1 MLHTVFGALADPT
14 RFAIVEQLL
23 EKGELTAGELAEPFE
38 VSRPAISRHLK
49 ILEEA
54 GVIERRIERQF
65 RVFRARAEGFR
76 EIEDWF
82 ERHRQF
88 WNASFDRL
96 QELVEK
102 GNPDDRRKD
111 RRPHPVD
118 LAADQDKPGGAVRR
132 LDRSAPAAQM
142 VGTGRHDDTR
152 IHVRGEGRRSLEDD
166 DGERG
171 RRRPG
176 RAQASTPCSTGRGGS
191 A

>member
-96 QELVEK
+96 QKLVEK
-102 GNPDDRRKD
+102 GNPDEGRKD
-111 RRPHPVD
+111 
-118 LAADQDKPGGAVRR
+118 
-132 LDRSAPAAQM
+132 
-142 VGTGRHDDTR
+142 
-152 IHVRGEGRRSLEDD
+152 
-166 DGERG
+166 
-171 RRRPG
+171 
-176 RAQASTPCSTGRGGS
+176 
-191 A
+191 